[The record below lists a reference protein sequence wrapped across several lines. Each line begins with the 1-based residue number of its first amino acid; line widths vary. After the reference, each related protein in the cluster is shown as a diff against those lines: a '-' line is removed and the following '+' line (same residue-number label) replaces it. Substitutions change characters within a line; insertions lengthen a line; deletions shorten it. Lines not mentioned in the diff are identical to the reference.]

1 MHTHIYIPIY
11 LYIYIPI
18 PIYLYIHTIHTHT
31 HTPANRYTYICIPI
45 RLALLAACETQT
57 YCLKT
62 RHTPKCSSL
71 TAPESRLQSASHRA
85 LTSCLC
91 ANSQQAAFF
100 FLSPFTAPLRCARA
114 RSRQTFC
121 FILYVILFFPFSF
134 LARLRCAR
142 TRSRQPSF
150 SSPSVSRMHVFY
162 PAVSWMHV
170 FYIHLC
176 VHSTANRAARPS

>member
-1 MHTHIYIPIY
+1 MPYT
-11 LYIYIPI
+11 
-18 PIYLYIHTIHTHT
+18 HTHT

-45 RLALLAACETQT
+45 RLASLAACETQT
-57 YCLKT
+57 YCRKT

-91 ANSQQAAFF
+91 ANSQQAAFLF
-100 FLSPFTAPLRCARA
+100 FFPPFTAPLRCARA

-121 FILYVILFFPFSF
+121 FIFYVILFFPFSF
-134 LARLRCAR
+134 LARLRCAQ
-142 TRSRQPSF
+142 TRSRQPSL
-150 SSPSVSRMHVFY
+150 SSPAVSRMH
-162 PAVSWMHV
+162 A

-176 VHSTANRAARPS
+176 VHSTAYRAARPS